1 MPSTNTCSRSNS
13 SARIAEGQS
22 PTRIAREMGISRG
35 TVYKAKGKS
44 GEHGKA
50 AQGLLEVREDP
61 AP

>member
-1 MPSTNTCSRSNS
+1 
-13 SARIAEGQS
+13 
-22 PTRIAREMGISRG
+22 MGISRG